1 MIVGFIAQ
9 VKPVDKDKRTL
20 FILQFFKVANLV
32 SEMRLN
38 YNLFIS
44 AKTWT

>member
-1 MIVGFIAQ
+1 MIVGSGEACGQ
-9 VKPVDKDKRTL
+9 RQKDPV
-20 FILQFFKVANLV
+20 LQFFKMANLV